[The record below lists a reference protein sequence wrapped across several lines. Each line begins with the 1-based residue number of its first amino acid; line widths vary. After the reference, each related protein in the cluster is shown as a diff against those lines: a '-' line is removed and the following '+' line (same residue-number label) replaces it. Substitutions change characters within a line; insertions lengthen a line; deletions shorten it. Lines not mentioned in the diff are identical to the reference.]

1 MASVFVRRSP
11 APPKVW
17 DMLMEYWQVPASLA
31 VAWWQA
37 LGQSHHPRAL
47 AVREAVLLFDAAPVA
62 EAYHLVYGVCA
73 PQAVMEIL
81 EALVDEGQLPRSQ
94 ATTIEEAVLCYV
106 HWWTKASCLGAR
118 QRRSRRQC
126 CATSTRKGS
135 GGKQGGTQADATGR
149 GIGLSPRTAL
159 ASVGTVVLV
168 FSKG

>member
-1 MASVFVRRSP
+1 MASVFVHRSP

-47 AVREAVLLFDAAPVA
+47 AVREAVLLYDAAPVA

-94 ATTIEEAVLCYV
+94 ATTIEEAVLRYV
-106 HWWTKASCLGAR
+106 DQEGQWR
-118 QRRSRRQC
+118 
-126 CATSTRKGS
+126 
-135 GGKQGGTQADATGR
+135 
-149 GIGLSPRTAL
+149 
-159 ASVGTVVLV
+159 
-168 FSKG
+168 

>member
-1 MASVFVRRSP
+1 MASVCIRHSP

-62 EAYHLVYGVCA
+62 EAHHLVYGVCA

-94 ATTIEEAVLCYV
+94 ATTIEEAVLRYV
-106 HWWTKASCLGAR
+106 DQEGQWR
-118 QRRSRRQC
+118 
-126 CATSTRKGS
+126 
-135 GGKQGGTQADATGR
+135 
-149 GIGLSPRTAL
+149 
-159 ASVGTVVLV
+159 
-168 FSKG
+168 